1 MLLVKYLLTA
11 TGVGLLVG
19 AAAILIFD
27 LYRIFRWQ
35 RATGSLLPPGPDD
48 GTDITTKE
56 GRDGQSPAIRFRTA
70 GQLAAIG
77 LIPIVIAS
85 SFVVVPAG
93 QAGVRIS
100 QLSGTLPGT
109 LYPGMHF
116 VLPLV
121 EHVELLNTR
130 DYVYTT
136 ALADDPKQRT
146 GTLRVQTKEGLPVGL
161 AVTVRFK
168 LDAAR
173 LPYIYSNLPQPVEQ
187 EIVPPVIASAF
198 REAAPNYTVRELFAT
213 RRDQIARSVAG
224 EITRKLAVDGVVVK
238 EVMLR
243 DILLPAEYAKGMEG
257 LLLKEQENERLT
269 IELDVKQKMVR
280 EAELEADAEKAREIK
295 QAEAQAQVTVL
306 QAKAQADA
314 MQHTLPLKEKQI
326 QQSKLEA
333 EARKEATVK
342 NAEAAA
348 EAKVIDSKAELEK
361 RKLMTEGE
369 SDRIR
374 HVAAADAER
383 MRMEAEVLKQS
394 PLLIQ
399 KIIAEKLSDK
409 VQIMMVPNDGKFFF
423 ANDVLK
429 GATTVRSE

>member
-1 MLLVKYLLTA
+1 M
-11 TGVGLLVG
+11 TG
-19 AAAILIFD
+19 
-27 LYRIFRWQ
+27 
-35 RATGSLLPPGPDD
+35 T
-48 GTDITTKE
+48 
-56 GRDGQSPAIRFRTA
+56 SPAIRFRTA

-77 LIPIVIAS
+77 LIPILIAS

-136 ALADDPKQRT
+136 ALADDPKQKT

-161 AVTVRFK
+161 AVTIRFK

-213 RRDQIARSVAG
+213 RRDEIARSVAG

-257 LLLKEQENERLT
+257 LLLKEQENERLDDRT
-269 IELDVKQKMVR
+269 GRQ
-280 EAELEADAEKAREIK
+280 AEDGEGSGTGSRRGEGARDQASRSAGAGDGAAGQGAGRRDAAHAAAQGEADPA
-295 QAEAQAQVTVL
+295 
-306 QAKAQADA
+306 
-314 MQHTLPLKEKQI
+314 
-326 QQSKLEA
+326 
-333 EARKEATVK
+333 
-342 NAEAAA
+342 
-348 EAKVIDSKAELEK
+348 
-361 RKLMTEGE
+361 
-369 SDRIR
+369 
-374 HVAAADAER
+374 VAAR
-383 MRMEAEVLKQS
+383 
-394 PLLIQ
+394 
-399 KIIAEKLSDK
+399 
-409 VQIMMVPNDGKFFF
+409 G
-423 ANDVLK
+423 
-429 GATTVRSE
+429 